1 MTNNTKRRTDNQT
14 SRIFAGTKR
23 LMKGKR
29 LFTGLLACTNIGI
42 MSFYTFCDT
51 ACRYLKGDIL
61 GIDLKYAGIFFMSL
75 ILFFLFLNKKTP
87 VLALLSLGVGAESF
101 LIGYQIAAGVYC
113 LFCLAFGIILA
124 IMFAINCERKKIHLM
139 AISAL
144 VGLAFFFLAFNGSTT
159 PAFAG
164 ENGITS
170 FGSGPIQVRLYTDY
184 FCGPCR
190 AAEAEME
197 LQLINLLEKN
207 TISLTLIDTPVH
219 KYTSLYARYF
229 LYILNESQRFF
240 PQAMQARHVLFE
252 AAGQNIHKPELLEAF
267 LGKKNYK
274 LKPFD
279 VKPVFRSFDA
289 QLKADKITS
298 TPSCVIIGPRGK
310 EVFVGGANIIKALKS
325 IQETS

>member
-1 MTNNTKRRTDNQT
+1 MNDNLKRRIDNQT
-14 SRIFAGTKR
+14 SRMLAEIKR
-23 LMKGKR
+23 LMKEKR

-61 GIDLKYAGIFFMSL
+61 GIDLKYAGMFFMSL

-113 LFCLAFGIILA
+113 PFCLAFGIILA
-124 IMFAINCERKKIHLM
+124 IMFAINFERKKIRLM

-144 VGLAFFFLAFNGSTT
+144 AGLAFFFLAFNGSTT

-164 ENGITS
+164 ENAITS

-252 AAGQNIHKPELLEAF
+252 AAGQDIHKPELLEAF

-289 QLKADKITS
+289 QLKEDKITS
-298 TPSCVIIGPRGK
+298 TPSCVVIGPRGK

>member
-1 MTNNTKRRTDNQT
+1 MTNSLKRRIDNQT
-14 SRIFAGTKR
+14 SRILAGTKR
-23 LMKGKR
+23 LVKEKR
-29 LFTGLLACTNIGI
+29 LLTGLLACMNIGI

-51 ACRYLKGDIL
+51 ACRYLKGDIG
-61 GIDLKYAGIFFMSL
+61 GIDIKYVGIFFMSL
-75 ILFFLFLNKKTP
+75 ILFFLYLNKKTT
-87 VLALLSLGVGAESF
+87 VLVLLSLGIGAESF
-101 LIGYQIAAGVYC
+101 LAGFQVKAGVYC

-124 IMFAINCERKKIHLM
+124 IMFAINFERKKIYLM
-139 AISAL
+139 VTSAL

-164 ENGITS
+164 ENGVTS

-197 LQLINLLEKN
+197 LQLINLLEKK

-229 LYILNESQRFF
+229 LYILNESQHLFS
-240 PQAMQARHVLFE
+240 QAMQARQALFE
-252 AAGQNIHKPELLEAF
+252 AAGQNINKPGLLEAF

-274 LKPFD
+274 FKPFD

-289 QLKADKITS
+289 RLKEDKITS

-310 EVFVGGANIIKALKS
+310 ETFVGGVNIIKALKS
-325 IQETS
+325 LQETS